1 MNSKH
6 QKMVI
11 FLMMGA
17 LVMLSCRL
25 PFSAPDLPDVVE
37 GSGTV
42 ISENRDV
49 QDFDRIQLTGA
60 GDVIITQGQVELVTV
75 EADDNLLPYIEAE
88 VRAGKL
94 MLGFTDEV
102 ADKNIRP
109 SRVIKFYV
117 NLKDITALEI
127 TGAGDIYSES
137 LNTERLKVEIGGA
150 GDITFDQL
158 SAEQFDIEV
167 NGSSDIRVEQ
177 LSAQDVDVN
186 INGSADINLSGD
198 TYEQNISIDGSC
210 NYFAADLHSQQG
222 NVAIH
227 GIGDVT
233 VWAVDILDVHIP
245 GTGTV
250 SYYGDPIISF
260 SDPGHGELEHLG
272 EKINK

>member
-17 LVMLSCRL
+17 LVIMSCRL
-25 PFSAPDLPDVVE
+25 PFSAPDLPDVIE
-37 GSGTV
+37 GSGIV
-42 ISENRDV
+42 ISEHREV

-75 EADDNLLPYIEAE
+75 EADDNLLPYIETE

-94 MLGFTDEV
+94 ILGFTDEV
-102 ADKNIRP
+102 AAKSIRP
-109 SRVIKFYV
+109 SQVIKFYV
-117 NLKDITALEI
+117 NLIDINGLEI
-127 TGAGDIYSES
+127 SGAGDIYSEF
-137 LNTERLKVEIGGA
+137 LNTERLKVEVGGA
-150 GDITFDQL
+150 SDIIIDQL
-158 SAEQFDIEV
+158 ITEQFDIEV
-167 NGSSDIRVEQ
+167 NGSSDIQIEQ

-186 INGSADINLSGD
+186 INGSADINLSGG

-210 NYFAADLHSQQG
+210 NYLAPDLHSQLG
-222 NVAIH
+222 YVAIH

-250 SYYGDPIISF
+250 SYYGDPVISF
-260 SDPGHGELEHLG
+260 SDPGHGELVDLG
-272 EKINK
+272 DK